1 MVLKK
6 FDRYIITEIISPF
19 ILGLILYTF
28 VLLMNNILQLTELF
42 ITKGVPIRT
51 VLKIFVLLLPSVLVF
66 TLPMAVLMGILAGLS
81 RLSSDWEVMAFKSL
95 GVSTLRFLKPLLTFS
110 TGILLISLYIS
121 TSLAPNSNFELLK
134 TLFTSVATKTPAEIK
149 PRQFNERIP
158 NFVIYVNDIKAGV
171 WEDVFVQDNSNPE
184 ESKIIVAKKG
194 KFLSEPE
201 RREAFIDFTDGTIH
215 VFPTKNPKE
224 TRIGFF
230 SRSIEKLDPDAIFPT
245 FKFEKRIREKN
256 IVEIWKSLKEEQDP
270 QKRIFINNE
279 FHKRFAF
286 PFASVILA
294 ILGLSLGTTT
304 KKGGKVSGFSLSL
317 LFILIYYT
325 IATFGENLS
334 VKGTI
339 SPFLGIWSANIIF
352 LTFGVFLIFLH
363 HKEKEIKLSFKFK
376 KEETA
381 PDYKRIKKEK
391 RGKRLSLK
399 FHFKFPNTL
408 DRYIVKKALLIFTIA
423 ILSIYIISIII
434 TFFELLDN
442 ALENKRPISSI
453 LKYLWF
459 YSPQVLFWALPISSF
474 TTIIITLGIMTK
486 FNEVNAMKAC
496 GISVY
501 RISLPLVLFGLS
513 VSALS
518 FYIQERILP
527 SSNRNAE
534 EAKAYIKGAPS
545 PRTYMKVD
553 RRWVMGKGNRIYNY
567 RYFDVEKNI
576 FDYITIYELSPNFS
590 LEKRYFGE
598 RGYFENGFLRIDN
611 GWVVDSEG
619 ITKDLKDFKIQIKED
634 PSYFVKEWKEPEEMN
649 IAELRGYIKSLKDRG
664 FDTVKFEVEYHSKF
678 SFPFVSF
685 IMSLIAIPFSFS
697 IGKKGALYGIGFSLL
712 IAIIYWVLFS
722 IFKSLGNVQVL
733 SPFLSAW
740 IANLIF
746 GLIGSYFL
754 FSVRT

>member
-1 MVLKK
+1 MVLRK
-6 FDRYIITEIISPF
+6 FDKYIITEIIPPF

-28 VLLMNNILQLTELF
+28 VLLMNNILQLAELF
-42 ITKGVPIRT
+42 ITKGIPIRT
-51 VLKIFVLLLPSVLVF
+51 VLKILVLLLPSILAF

-81 RLSSDWEVMAFKSL
+81 RLSSDWEVMAFRSL
-95 GVSTLRFLKPLLTFS
+95 GVSTLRFLKPLLIFS
-110 TGILLISLYIS
+110 IVIFLVSLYIS

-134 TLFTSVATKTPAEIK
+134 TLFISVATKTPAEIK

-158 NFVIYVNDIKAGV
+158 NLVIYVNDIKGGI

-184 ESKIIVAKKG
+184 ASKIIVAKKG
-194 KFLSEPE
+194 KFLSDQE

-215 VFPTKNPKE
+215 AFPLKNPKE
-224 TRIGFF
+224 TRIAFF

-256 IVEIWKSLKEEQDP
+256 IVELWKSLKEERDP

-279 FHKRFAF
+279 FYKRFAF
-286 PFASVILA
+286 PFASVIFA
-294 ILGLSLGTTT
+294 ILGLPLGTTT

-339 SPFLGIWSANIIF
+339 PPLLGIWSANIIL
-352 LTFGVFLIFLH
+352 LTFGLFLIYFH
-363 HKEKEIKLSFKFK
+363 HKEKEIKLGFKLK
-376 KEETA
+376 KEETIL
-381 PDYKRIKKEK
+381 DHKSIKKK
-391 RGKRLSLK
+391 KGRKGVSFK
-399 FHFKFPNTL
+399 FHFKFPNIL
-408 DRYIVKKALLIFTIA
+408 DRYILKKALLVFTIT
-423 ILSIYIISIII
+423 ILSIYIIAMVI

-442 ALENKRPISSI
+442 AIENKRPVSSI
-453 LKYLWF
+453 LRYLWF
-459 YSPQVLFWALPISSF
+459 YTPQVFFWALPISSF
-474 TTIIITLGIMTK
+474 TTIIITLGVMTK

-496 GISVY
+496 GISIY
-501 RISLPLVLFGLS
+501 RISIPLILFGLS

-518 FYIQERILP
+518 FYIQEKILP

-553 RRWVMGKGNRIYNY
+553 RRWVMGKENRIYNY
-567 RYFDVEKNI
+567 RYFDAEKNI
-576 FDYITIYELSPNFS
+576 FDYITIYELSSNFS

-619 ITKDLKDFKIQIKED
+619 ITRDLKDFKIRIDED

-649 IAELRGYIKSLKDRG
+649 TGELRNYIKSLKERG

-678 SFPFVSF
+678 SFPFIPL
-685 IMSLIAIPFSFS
+685 IMSLIAIPFSLS
-697 IGKKGALYGIGFSLL
+697 VGKKGALYGVGFSLL

-733 SPFLSAW
+733 SPFLSSW

-746 GLIGSYFL
+746 GLIGFYFL

>member
-6 FDRYIITEIISPF
+6 FDKYIISEIIPPF

-28 VLLMNNILQLTELF
+28 VLLMNNILQLAELF
-42 ITKGVPIRT
+42 ITKGVSVRT
-51 VLKIFVLLLPSVLVF
+51 VLKILVLLLPSILVF

-110 TGILLISLYIS
+110 IVIFLVSLYIS
-121 TSLAPNSNFELLK
+121 TSLAPNSNFELLR

-149 PRQFNERIP
+149 PRQFSERIP
-158 NFVIYVNDIKAGV
+158 NMVIYVNDIKAGI

-184 ESKIIVAKKG
+184 ASKIIVAKKG
-194 KFLSEPE
+194 KFLSDQE
-201 RREAFIDFTDGTIH
+201 RKEAFIDFRDGTIH
-215 VFPTKNPKE
+215 VFPAKDPKE
-224 TRIGFF
+224 TRIAFF
-230 SRSIEKLDPDAIFPT
+230 SRSIEKLNPDAIFPT

-256 IVEIWKSLKEEQDP
+256 ITELWKSLKEERDP

-286 PFASVILA
+286 PFASIIFA
-294 ILGLSLGTTT
+294 ILGLPLGTTT

-334 VKGTI
+334 VKGAI
-339 SPFLGIWSANIIF
+339 STFLGIWSANIIL
-352 LTFGVFLIFLH
+352 LTFGLFLIYFY
-363 HKEKEIKLSFKFK
+363 HKEKGIKLSFKLR
-376 KEETA
+376 KEGTVSEHKGIRKGR
-381 PDYKRIKKEK
+381 D
-391 RGKRLSLK
+391 GKRWSLK
-399 FHFKFPNTL
+399 FYFKFPNTL
-408 DRYIVKKALLIFTIA
+408 DRYIVKKALLVFTIA
-423 ILSIYIISIII
+423 ILSIYIISMII

-442 ALENKRPISSI
+442 AIENKRPVSSI
-453 LKYLWF
+453 LRYLWF
-459 YSPQVLFWALPISSF
+459 YTPQVLFWALPISSF
-474 TTIIITLGIMTK
+474 TTTIITLGIMTK

-553 RRWVMGKGNRIYNY
+553 RRWVMGKGNRIYHY
-567 RYFDVEKNI
+567 RYFDAEKNI
-576 FDYITIYELSPNFS
+576 FDYITIYELSSNFS

-598 RGYFENGFLRIDN
+598 KGYFENDSLRIDN

-619 ITKDLKDFKIQIKED
+619 IAKNLKDFKIQINED

-649 IAELRGYIKSLKDRG
+649 MRELKDYIKSLKERG

-678 SFPFVSF
+678 SFPFIPL
-685 IMSLIAIPFSFS
+685 IMSLIAIPFSFTV
-697 IGKKGALYGIGFSLL
+697 GKKGALYGVGFSLL
-712 IAIIYWVLFS
+712 IAITYWVLFS
-722 IFKSLGNVQVL
+722 IFKSFGNVQVL